1 MKVDAQIEENCQWT
15 ISYLQ
20 EYPCPKLQLQET
32 EKSETYNEY
41 SSQYKK
47 NNSMLNAGQYG
58 RTSIHQTYFVFVPL
72 FSKLILTRQNI
83 VSTKNS
89 QEFLASAQVS
99 IMGRNKAYNSSTSN

>member
-1 MKVDAQIEENCQWT
+1 MVTIELAAQNNTWSNLAWKCNVNTFVKVDAQIEENCQWT

-32 EKSETYNEY
+32 EKSETYDKY

-47 NNSMLNAGQYG
+47 NNCMLNAGQDG

-72 FSKLILTRQNI
+72 FSKPILTR
-83 VSTKNS
+83 
-89 QEFLASAQVS
+89 
-99 IMGRNKAYNSSTSN
+99 

>member
-1 MKVDAQIEENCQWT
+1 MKVDAQIAENCQWT

-83 VSTKNS
+83 VSTKKS

-99 IMGRNKAYNSSTSN
+99 IMGRNKANNSSTSN